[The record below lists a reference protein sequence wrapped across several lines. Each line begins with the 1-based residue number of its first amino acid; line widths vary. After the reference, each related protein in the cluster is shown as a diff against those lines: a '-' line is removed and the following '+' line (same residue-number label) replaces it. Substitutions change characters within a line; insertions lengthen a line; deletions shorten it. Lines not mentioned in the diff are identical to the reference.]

1 MYRTAKPS
9 RLPPLN
15 SLRAF
20 EAAARHANF
29 RKAAAELHVTP
40 AAVSHQ
46 VKALEDHLGIQ
57 LFYRQPRALELT
69 PAARACLPQLREGFG
84 ALAVAARLMR
94 SGARRETLY
103 LEVAPS
109 FAVKWLGRRIDRFV
123 STHPDIDLR
132 IEAKP
137 QGIDGRT
144 GEGGVN
150 GESHGLLRYS
160 SLAIR
165 LGFGRYPGCRSEK
178 LFSVRVTPMCAPGLF
193 TGGGSLSHPRDL
205 RDHTL
210 LHDDTLNLDD
220 GRSRWEVWLATAG
233 VHGVDIARGP
243 HFNHTALALEAA
255 ADGAGVVLSC
265 PLLASADLAAGRLIA
280 PFALAVPLE
289 RAYYLVC
296 HDTLADQPSVTAFRE
311 WLLGEANRFS
321 GRP

>member
-1 MYRTAKPS
+1 MQRAAKPS
-9 RLPPLN
+9 HLPPLN

-46 VKALEDHLGIQ
+46 VKALEDHLGVQ

-84 ALAVAARLMR
+84 ALAAAAELMR
-94 SGARRETLY
+94 NGSRRETLF

-123 STHPDIDLR
+123 SAHPDIDVH

-137 QGIDGRT
+137 QRIDGRPGDEGD
-144 GEGGVN
+144 GEPPAPARHKSV
-150 GESHGLLRYS
+150 
-160 SLAIR
+160 AIR
-165 LGFGRYPGCRSEK
+165 FGSGSYPGCRSEK
-178 LFSVRVTPMCAPGLF
+178 LFSVAVTPMCAPGLCAD
-193 TGGGSLSHPRDL
+193 GRPLRHPVDL
-205 RDHTL
+205 RYHTL

-220 GRSRWEVWLATAG
+220 GRSRWELWLSAAG
-233 VHGVDIARGP
+233 VDGIDLARGP
-243 HFNHTALALEAA
+243 HFNHAALALEAA
-255 ADGAGVVLSC
+255 ADGVGVVLSY
-265 PLLASADLAAGRLIA
+265 PLLAYADIAAGRLIA
-280 PFALAVPLE
+280 PFALTVPIE

-296 HDTLADQPSVTAFRE
+296 QEPLADQSGVMAFRK
-311 WLLGEANRFS
+311 WLLEEAERFS
-321 GRP
+321 GSL